1 MESQLKNDGIVFQIV
16 VTRTLSF
23 LTVGQNNFGN
33 KIPFELQVQ
42 KPFLFLQKGFNP
54 ILYFKLIIQLMH
66 VTYNGVA

>member
-1 MESQLKNDGIVFQIV
+1 MVKKGMESQLKNDGIGFQIV

-42 KPFLFLQKGFNP
+42 KPFIKYVYKN
-54 ILYFKLIIQLMH
+54 
-66 VTYNGVA
+66 